1 MFSHLSSIV
10 GRSYRGPADSKHKR
24 GGAPAAG
31 LRAEFSS
38 AAVCLTSACL
48 IVFGCASQNAEK
60 LPPQDPQ
67 TARSIAQGG
76 LVGFSTQDGAHAWRG
91 IPFATPPVG
100 ELRWRAPLAPAKWNG
115 ELDARSFGAS
125 CVQFANQAGGRD
137 GAGEGEATG
146 SEDCLYLN
154 IYAPKF
160 AAGEVPTDNKQ
171 LPVMYWIHGGGN
183 SVGDAVVYDGSQLAV
198 QENVVVV
205 TAHYRLGALGWFSH
219 PSLRA
224 PGTNALDGS
233 GNYGTLDLVRGLEWV
248 RDNIAAFGG
257 DAGRV
262 TVFGESAGGSNV
274 FSVLL
279 SPQANGLFHGAIAE
293 SGSAQ
298 TVSRSA
304 AENFVDA
311 PEPGEATSFSEVIAM
326 HLIADGL
333 AGDRDEAK
341 SKLAEMG
348 DEEVARYLRGLSRD
362 QVLRVYD
369 GSAVGGM
376 YRSPELI
383 QDGVV
388 LPAMP
393 AVEAFAKGHYN
404 QVPSIL
410 GTNRDENRL
419 FNLFGSKHVTKLFG
433 FPIWF
438 KDVDRFQAEAGH
450 PARMWKVKGLDAPAA
465 AMREVQGDTVF
476 GYRFDWDEQ
485 PKVLF
490 MDMSQ
495 ALGAAHAIEIPF
507 VFGWLSLGPATRF
520 VFDEDKAES
529 NRQLSDSIM
538 SYWSEFAYTGNP
550 GRGRDG
556 DQPLWRSWSDASN
569 NENKFILLD
578 SMAGGGIRMA
588 PDDTLTREAV
598 IAGVATDPRLT
609 DYKRDR
615 CSIYYNFNL
624 WGGGMTAEEYE
635 SIEAGS
641 CAAEYPMA
649 DYPW

>member
-1 MFSHLSSIV
+1 MFSPRNLIDQ
-10 GRSYRGPADSKHKR
+10 RSYRGPADNKHKR
-24 GGAPAAG
+24 GGALLSGLATRSFRAA
-31 LRAEFSS
+31 A
-38 AAVCLTSACL
+38 CLTITCL
-48 IVFGCASQNAEK
+48 IVFGCASQKSEK
-60 LPPQDPQ
+60 LAPQDPQ
-67 TARSIAQGG
+67 TARDIAQGS

-91 IPFATPPVG
+91 IPFATPPIG
-100 ELRWRAPLAPAKWNG
+100 ELRWRAPVAPGKWSG

-137 GAGEGEATG
+137 GAKEGEPTG

-160 AAGEVPTDNKQ
+160 TAGEVPTRDEQ

-183 SVGDAVVYDGSQLAV
+183 SVGDAVVYDASQLAV
-198 QENVVVV
+198 QENVIVV
-205 TAHYRLGALGWFSH
+205 TVHYRLGVLGWFSH
-219 PSLRA
+219 PSLRV
-224 PGTNALDGS
+224 PGTSALDGS

-248 RDNIAAFGG
+248 RDNIGAFGG
-257 DAGRV
+257 DPGRV
-262 TVFGESAGGSNV
+262 TVFGESAGGTDV
-274 FSVLL
+274 FSMLL
-279 SPQANGLFHGAIAE
+279 SPQAGGLFHGAIAE
-293 SGSAQ
+293 SGSAR
-298 TVSRSA
+298 TVSRSS
-304 AENFVDA
+304 AENFVDDS
-311 PEPGEATSFSEVIAM
+311 EPGQAASSNEVIAM

-333 AGDRDEAK
+333 AGDRGEAK
-341 SKLAEMG
+341 SKLAAMG
-348 DEEVARYLRGLSRD
+348 DDEVARYLRGLSRE

-369 GSAVGGM
+369 GTALGGM

-383 QDGVV
+383 RDGAV

-393 AVEAFAKGHYN
+393 VVEAFAKGHYN

-419 FNLFGSKHVTKLFG
+419 FNLFGSTHVTKLLG

-450 PARMWKVKGLDAPAA
+450 PARMWKVRGVDAPAA
-465 AMREVQGDTVF
+465 AMREVQGDTVY

-485 PKVLF
+485 PKVMFL
-490 MDMSQ
+490 DMGQ

-507 VFGWLSLGPATRF
+507 VFGWLSLGPGTRF
-520 VFDEDKAES
+520 VFAEDKAES

-538 SYWSEFAYTGNP
+538 SYWSEFAYTGKP
-550 GRGRDG
+550 GRGRNG
-556 DQPLWRSWSDASN
+556 DQPLWQSWSDVSSKG
-569 NENKFILLD
+569 NKFILLD
-578 SMAGGGIRMA
+578 SEAGGGIRMA

-598 IAGVATDPRLT
+598 IAGVATDPRLA

-624 WGGGMTAEEYE
+624 WGGEMTPEEYE
-635 SIEAGS
+635 AIEGGS
-641 CAAEYPMA
+641 CSAQYPMA